1 CTEGEQKVVGLEVN
15 ANHIRSV
22 RSGRVGGVLR
32 AQEDGSSPQGW
43 QSDIMEQQDRL
54 CCLNR
59 MTKALV

>member
-32 AQEDGSSPQGW
+32 ALHARTRDKVWEIYIIYDH
-43 QSDIMEQQDRL
+43 DRL
-54 CCLNR
+54 CC
-59 MTKALV
+59 